1 MHVSE
6 RIMYTREV
14 RNMNRNV
21 QLHIRLTESEA
32 KRWKECADKNN
43 MNLSQYIR
51 NAVND
56 KIGGTS
62 NGEKQES

>member
-1 MHVSE
+1 
-6 RIMYTREV
+6 
-14 RNMNRNV
+14 MNRNV